1 MNFFGHAAVAAWLC
15 GPDDGGAALGAMLP
29 DFAGMVGARAP
40 SARDARITAG
50 IELHHR
56 TDAAF
61 HRLPGF
67 VTLQRELD
75 HRLGDAGCR
84 RGPARA
90 TAHIGVE
97 LLLDGALSGDGDARV
112 AYLAAL
118 EVDAELTWREDDD
131 AERYAGLLARLRDH
145 GVPDDLRRPEVAA
158 ARVLRAIS
166 FRPLLR
172 ADDRDAAI
180 IRRELAA
187 VAPRVAAMAPRIADD
202 LRAALRAGS
211 ATSGAADRG
220 SRAATSPG

>member
-1 MNFFGHAAVAAWLC
+1 MNFFGHAAVAGWLV
-15 GPDDGGAALGAMLP
+15 GPDDGAAALGAMLP
-29 DFAGMVGARAP
+29 DFAGMIGARVP
-40 SARDARITAG
+40 TSSDPRLTAG
-50 IELHHR
+50 IDLHHR

-61 HRLPGF
+61 HRLPAF

-97 LLLDGALSGDGDARV
+97 LLLDGVLSDDAVARAAYLAGIGTDGDLDWREDGDA
-112 AYLAAL
+112 A
-118 EVDAELTWREDDD
+118 
-131 AERYAGLLARLRDH
+131 RYAGLLARLRDH
-145 GVPDDLRRPEVAA
+145 GVPDDLRRPDVAA
-158 ARVLRAIS
+158 ARVLRAIAH
-166 FRPLLR
+166 RPLLR

-202 LRAALRAGS
+202 LRAALRAGT